1 LFVEVEGSVNS
12 PVNSGLFGAAH
23 HDALK
28 AMGRSVLA
36 SGELGQHNGLPCT
49 IIVVRLRH

>member
-1 LFVEVEGSVNS
+1 MSRGFLWPVMPGVN
-12 PVNSGLFGAAH
+12 
-23 HDALK
+23 HDAVK